1 MARSGLYKSD
11 VKKARDSLLA
21 QGKNPS
27 VDALRIALG
36 NTGSKTTIH
45 KYLKELEEEDGEADG
60 RKTSISEALQDL
72 VARLAAQLQ
81 DEANVQIDTVRSEYT
96 EKERIQAEALA
107 SSGKELSAARM
118 HLQRTEGI
126 LQAEQVA
133 HELTRETL
141 QRETVARHTAEQQV
155 ADLKE
160 RLAENESHRKSLEEK
175 HQHAREALEHYRQ
188 SVKEQRDQDQRRHE
202 QQVQQLQSEM
212 RLLQQ
217 TLIVK
222 QEDVTHINQEAARLV
237 ADLSHAHKALYDQQ
251 SHGRQL
257 EQKLE
262 SLQAVEQR
270 CQLLEAQFQEKDAHA
285 EQLKV
290 AAAEALKQAAD
301 TSARMHA
308 LELELATAH
317 AKLETQQTMAEE
329 LRAYMKRLNAPPAD
343 ARVVP

>member
-27 VDALRIALG
+27 VDAVRIALG

-45 KYLKELEEEDGEADG
+45 KYLKELEEDGGADG
-60 RKTSISEALQDL
+60 RQASISEALQDL

-81 DEANVQIDTVRSEYT
+81 EESNVHIDALHLEYA
-96 EKERIQAEALA
+96 EKERLQAEALA
-107 SSGKELSAARM
+107 TLEKELGIARTQ
-118 HLQRTEGI
+118 LQRTEGA
-126 LQAEQVA
+126 LQEEQATHVR
-133 HELTRETL
+133 TREAL
-141 QRETVARHTAEQQV
+141 QRETVARHTADQQV
-155 ADLKE
+155 ADFKE
-160 RLAENESHRKSLEEK
+160 RMAENEAHRRSLEEK

-202 QQVQQLQSEM
+202 QQVQQLQAEM
-212 RLLQQ
+212 RQLQQ

-222 QEDVTHINQEAARLV
+222 QEDVTRVNQEAARLV
-237 ADLSHAHKALYDQQ
+237 SDLSHAQKALYDQQ

-270 CQLLEAQFQEKDAHA
+270 CRLLETQVQEKDAHA
-285 EQLKV
+285 GQRKV

-308 LELELATAH
+308 LELELATAQ

-329 LRAYMKRLNAPPAD
+329 LRAYMKRQDAPPAD

>member
-11 VKKARDSLLA
+11 VKKARDSLSA

-27 VDALRIALG
+27 VDAVRIALG

-45 KYLKELEEEDGEADG
+45 KYLKELEEDGGADG
-60 RKTSISEALQDL
+60 RKASISEALQDL

-81 DEANVQIDTVRSEYT
+81 EESNANIDALRLEYA
-96 EKERIQAEALA
+96 EKERLQAEALA
-107 SSGKELSAARM
+107 ALEKELGTARVE
-118 HLQRTEGI
+118 LQRTEGA
-126 LQAEQVA
+126 LQEEQTA
-133 HELTRETL
+133 HSRTREAL

-160 RLAENESHRKSLEEK
+160 RLTENEAHRRSLEEK
-175 HQHAREALEHYRQ
+175 HLHAREALEHYRQ

-202 QQVQQLQSEM
+202 QQVQQLQAEL
-212 RLLQQ
+212 RQAQQ
-217 TLIVK
+217 SIIVK
-222 QEDVTHINQEAARLV
+222 QEDVTRINQEAARLV
-237 ADLSHAHKALYDQQ
+237 ADLSHAKKALYDQQ

-270 CQLLEAQFQEKDAHA
+270 CQLLEAQVQEKDAHA
-285 EQLKV
+285 GQLKV

-301 TSARMHA
+301 TSARVHA

-317 AKLETQQTMAEE
+317 ARLETQQTMTEE
-329 LRAYMKRLNAPPAD
+329 LRAYMKRQDAPPAD

>member
-11 VKKARDSLLA
+11 VKKARDSLIA

-27 VDALRIALG
+27 VDAVRIALG

-45 KYLKELEEEDGEADG
+45 KYMKELEEDGGSDG
-60 RKTSISEALQDL
+60 RQASISEALQDL

-81 DEANVQIDTVRSEYT
+81 DEADARIDALRLEYV
-96 EKERIQAEALA
+96 EKERLQAEALA
-107 SSGKELSAARM
+107 GLEKELDIARTQ
-118 HLQRTEGI
+118 LKRTEGA
-126 LQAEQVA
+126 LQEEQAA
-133 HELTRETL
+133 HGHTREVL
-141 QRETVARHTAEQQV
+141 QRETVARHTADQQV
-155 ADLKE
+155 ADFKE
-160 RLAENESHRKSLEEK
+160 RLAENEAHRRSLEEK

-222 QEDVTHINQEAARLV
+222 QEDVTRINQEAARLV
-237 ADLSHAHKALYDQQ
+237 ADLSHAQKALYDQQ

-290 AAAEALKQAAD
+290 AAGEALKQAAD

-308 LELELATAH
+308 LELELATAL

-329 LRAYMKRLNAPPAD
+329 LRAYMNRQDAPLAN

>member
-1 MARSGLYKSD
+1 YKSD
-11 VKKARDSLLA
+11 IKKARDSLSA

-27 VDALRIALG
+27 VDAVRIALG

-45 KYLKELEEEDGEADG
+45 KYLKELEEEDGGVDG
-60 RKTSISEALQDL
+60 RKILISEALQDL

-81 DEANVQIDTVRSEYT
+81 EESNAHIDSLRLEFA
-96 EKERIQAEALA
+96 EKERLQAGALA
-107 SSGKELSAARM
+107 ALEKELSAARIQ
-118 HLQRTEGI
+118 LQRADGA
-126 LQAEQVA
+126 LQEEQAA
-133 HELTRETL
+133 HGRTRDAL
-141 QRETVARHTAEQQV
+141 QRETVARHTADQQV
-155 ADLKE
+155 ADFKE
-160 RLAENESHRKSLEEK
+160 RLTEHEAHRRSLEEK

-222 QEDVTHINQEAARLV
+222 QEDVTRINQEAARLV
-237 ADLSHAHKALYDQQ
+237 ADLSHAQKALYDQQ

-329 LRAYMKRLNAPPAD
+329 LRAYMKRQDVPLAN